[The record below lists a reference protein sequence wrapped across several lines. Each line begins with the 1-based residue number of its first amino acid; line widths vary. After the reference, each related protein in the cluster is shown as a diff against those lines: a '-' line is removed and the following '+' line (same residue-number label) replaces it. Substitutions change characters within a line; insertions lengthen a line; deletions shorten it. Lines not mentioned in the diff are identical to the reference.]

1 DFEAVICDECFAPD
15 TKIQVIRKNKLL
27 NIYIKDCLIGD
38 KVLNCTG
45 LDTITA
51 IKTKKIPYAIRI
63 KYNGKEVISSPRHPY
78 FTQRGWIAAKDIQR
92 GDFIMSTDKAMRIL
106 RGEIYDSQEIP
117 TENKVLRDILLSEV
131 ENETTGIF
139 NEGSQSGSS
148 SEKREKQIKV
158 VENRRREKT
167 SGTNKNSKSNEQSGN
182 EGKGISYIKSDET
195 QTFSAWGK
203 WSRNDITA
211 AINEGCVV
219 RK

>member
-1 DFEAVICDECFAPD
+1 
-15 TKIQVIRKNKLL
+15 
-27 NIYIKDCLIGD
+27 
-38 KVLNCTG
+38 
-45 LDTITA
+45 
-51 IKTKKIPYAIRI
+51 
-63 KYNGKEVISSPRHPY
+63 
-78 FTQRGWIAAKDIQR
+78 
-92 GDFIMSTDKAMRIL
+92 
-106 RGEIYDSQEIP
+106 
-117 TENKVLRDILLSEV
+117 VLRDILLSEV

-219 RK
+219 RKLDSGICYITGKTSKGLSDKLQSRLSELRNKDVDRVGWEQPLQQEGFRSKEGRETGFFRVESFEVLEQGCDELDKYRDESGSLYFYDLEIERHPSFTINEGL